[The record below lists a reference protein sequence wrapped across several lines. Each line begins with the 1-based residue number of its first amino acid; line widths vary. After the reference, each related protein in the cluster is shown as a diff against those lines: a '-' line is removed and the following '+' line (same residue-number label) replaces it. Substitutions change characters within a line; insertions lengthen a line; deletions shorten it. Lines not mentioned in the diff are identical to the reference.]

1 MKSLVL
7 VKQVPDTKEIKTDEE
22 TGSLKRDTVGSVI
35 NEADIDALIMCKNLK
50 EERNISFD
58 AMTLG
63 PVQSRAALRQALGY
77 GAENAY
83 HVCDGD
89 FAGSDVLATAK
100 TLKSAI
106 DFTESEFSII
116 FTGFKST
123 DSDTGHLPAELATLL
138 GYTYITGVT
147 KINEITDDY
156 INLVSVSDNKILNLK
171 VKLPV
176 VISTKQNNYPLQ
188 LPNLRQMMIARKKP
202 LQKITNEDLRFEKKD
217 VGYFGSP
224 TKFVK
229 MRATVS
235 DRKNQFLTDFNPKTG
250 LPKLLQTAESEI
262 KSEKRNYFNLN
273 KRQRVL
279 VVSDKKDLDVSKQM
293 ASSLNVKPEF
303 LDLTLI
309 TNTKKVEQLKSY
321 FDKIIISEKSEIYD
335 QMAVF
340 VTDYIKN
347 NEFDIMLS
355 DSNDFGR
362 CLSATVAANLKTG
375 LTADCTEFDFQ
386 DDAFIMTRP
395 AYDDRLL
402 ASIKVPDHL
411 PQMATVRPDI
421 FEVCDLNKNA
431 TIIENSREVSKS
443 KIEILKSEDC
453 GATKEETKDLLFLVG
468 NILTSKEEVEYF
480 ENLAKKY
487 DADLACTRPL
497 VTGQLMPHE
506 KQVGVS
512 GYISKAKLAVLIGV
526 SGTTQTMTG
535 LKRCNKIL
543 AINIDENAEVFNY
556 SDYGIVDDYKN
567 IFK

>member
-1 MKSLVL
+1 MKALVL
-7 VKQVPDTKEIKTDEE
+7 VKQVPDTKEIKTDEK
-22 TGSLKRDTVGSVI
+22 TGSLKRDSVGSVI

-50 EERNISFD
+50 EERNIGFD

-83 HVCDGD
+83 HVCDSD
-89 FAGSDVLATAK
+89 FGGSDVLATAK

-106 DFTESEFSII
+106 NFTESKFQII

-123 DSDTGHLPAELATLL
+123 DSDTGHLPAELAALL

-147 KINEITDDY
+147 KINEISDEY
-156 INLVSVSDNKILNLK
+156 INLDSVSDNKILNLK

-176 VISTKQNNYPLQ
+176 VISTQQNNYPLQ

-202 LQKITNEDLRFEKKD
+202 LQKITNKDLKLEKKD
-217 VGYFGSP
+217 VGYSGSP

-235 DRKNQFLTDFNPKTG
+235 DRVNEFLTDFNPETD
-250 LPKLLQTAESEI
+250 LPKLLKIAESEV
-262 KSEKRNYFNLN
+262 KSDKRTYCNLN

-279 VVSDKKDLDVSKQM
+279 IVSDKKDLEVSKQI
-293 ASSLNVKPEF
+293 ASSLYVKPEL

-309 TNTKKVEQLKSY
+309 TNTKKVDELKAY
-321 FDKIIISEKSEIYD
+321 FDKIIISENAENYD
-335 QMAVF
+335 QMADF

-362 CLSATVAANLKTG
+362 CLSATVAAKLKTG

-386 DDAFIMTRP
+386 DDVFIMTRP

-431 TIIENSREVSKS
+431 TIIENNDDLPKS

-453 GATKEETKDLLFLVG
+453 GATKEETKDLLFVVG
-468 NILTSKEEVEYF
+468 NILRSKEEVEYF

-487 DADLACTRPL
+487 GADLACTRPL

-512 GYISKAKLAVLIGV
+512 GYISKAKFAVLIGV

-543 AINIDENAEVFNY
+543 AINSDENAEVFNC
-556 SDYGIVDDYKN
+556 SDFGIVDDYKN